1 MMKYNFSYRDSYEWI
16 HVICAW
22 WVPEVKIEDVK
33 FIERIRKDKIPVS
46 LEDLVNFILF
56 YILSIDYFQKLVSS
70 STIGRKYSDDYGLW
84 YVIMKYLLF
93 FYLIGFFSI
102 LRQVVEI
109 YFVLYVETKLEL
121 VFNAQ

>member
-102 LRQVVEI
+102 LRQVVGI
-109 YFVLYVETKLEL
+109 YFALYVETKLEL